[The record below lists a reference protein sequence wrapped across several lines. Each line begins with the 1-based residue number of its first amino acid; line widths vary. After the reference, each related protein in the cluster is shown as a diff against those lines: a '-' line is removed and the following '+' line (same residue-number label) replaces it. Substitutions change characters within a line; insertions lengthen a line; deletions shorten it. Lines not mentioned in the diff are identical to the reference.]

1 MTNFN
6 CVLKKYI
13 ARVTLT
19 GMILLSL
26 TGCRTSTEVQSTA
39 VALPQPK
46 AITQTEAIPQSGSF
60 TGNAPPKSVDEAR
73 AKHSGNTL
81 PVFSDTISTGM
92 LRPYRVAP
100 PKSTTEGSPKIV
112 PQNLPLQIK
121 PDPLKT
127 VRVNLYQPDIE
138 CKKLMPE
145 PVAVDRDRA
154 MDAAVSKVLQERN
167 SADFTVAGY
176 RINIDDDGV
185 ATVDLRLKPDSR
197 RQFISLSM
205 CEQFALFG
213 SLRETLIN
221 HPDWKIKAVQFT
233 ERGLKL

>member
-26 TGCRTSTEVQSTA
+26 TGCRTNSAVQSTA
-39 VALPQPK
+39 VAPSPPK
-46 AITQTEAIPQSGSF
+46 AIAETEAIPPSGSL
-60 TGNAPPKSVDEAR
+60 TGKASPKSVAAIDSA
-73 AKHSGNTL
+73 
-81 PVFSDTISTGM
+81 
-92 LRPYRVAP
+92 VAP
-100 PKSTTEGSPKIV
+100 PKSTTEGSSKIV

-138 CKKLMPE
+138 CKKLIPE
-145 PVAVDRDRA
+145 PVAVARDRA

-233 ERGLKL
+233 ERGELIQL

>member
-1 MTNFN
+1 MVMTNFN

-46 AITQTEAIPQSGSF
+46 AITQTEAIPQSGSL
-60 TGNAPPKSVDEAR
+60 TGNAPPKSVDEALDS
-73 AKHSGNTL
+73 A
-81 PVFSDTISTGM
+81 
-92 LRPYRVAP
+92 VAP

-127 VRVNLYQPDIE
+127 VRVNLYQPDI
-138 CKKLMPE
+138 
-145 PVAVDRDRA
+145 ANNWG
-154 MDAAVSKVLQERN
+154 S
-167 SADFTVAGY
+167 
-176 RINIDDDGV
+176 
-185 ATVDLRLKPDSR
+185 
-197 RQFISLSM
+197 ISLVVHRP
-205 CEQFALFG
+205 F
-213 SLRETLIN
+213 RR
-221 HPDWKIKAVQFT
+221 AVCP
-233 ERGLKL
+233 L

>member
-1 MTNFN
+1 M
-6 CVLKKYI
+6 
-13 ARVTLT
+13 
-19 GMILLSL
+19 
-26 TGCRTSTEVQSTA
+26 
-39 VALPQPK
+39 
-46 AITQTEAIPQSGSF
+46 
-60 TGNAPPKSVDEAR
+60 
-73 AKHSGNTL
+73 
-81 PVFSDTISTGM
+81 
-92 LRPYRVAP
+92 
-100 PKSTTEGSPKIV
+100 V

-121 PDPLKT
+121 PDPRKT

-138 CKKLMPE
+138 CKKLIPE
-145 PVAVDRDRA
+145 PVAVTRERA
-154 MDAAVSKVLQERN
+154 MDAAVSQVLQERN

-197 RQFISLSM
+197 RQFVSLSM

-233 ERGLKL
+233 ERGELIQL

>member
-1 MTNFN
+1 MVVTNFN
-6 CVLKKYI
+6 CVFKKYI

-39 VALPQPK
+39 VTPPQAVASPQIK
-46 AITQTEAIPQSGSF
+46 AIPQSRSL
-60 TGNAPPKSVDEAR
+60 TGKTSPKSVAALDSA
-73 AKHSGNTL
+73 
-81 PVFSDTISTGM
+81 
-92 LRPYRVAP
+92 VAA
-100 PKSTTEGSPKIV
+100 PKSTTEGTPKIV

-145 PVAVDRDRA
+145 PVALDRDRA

-213 SLRETLIN
+213 SLRETLMN
-221 HPDWKIKAVQFT
+221 HPDWKIKAVEFT
-233 ERGLKL
+233 ERGELIQL

>member
-46 AITQTEAIPQSGSF
+46 AITQTEAMPQSGSL
-60 TGNAPPKSVDEAR
+60 TGNAPPKSVDEAP
-73 AKHSGNTL
+73 AA
-81 PVFSDTISTGM
+81 
-92 LRPYRVAP
+92 VAP

-197 RQFISLSM
+197 RQFISLSL

-233 ERGLKL
+233 ERGELIQL

>member
-26 TGCRTSTEVQSTA
+26 TGCRSSTEVQSTA
-39 VALPQPK
+39 VAPPQPK
-46 AITQTEAIPQSGSF
+46 AIAQTEAMPQSGSF
-60 TGNAPPKSVDEAR
+60 TGNAPRKSVDEAP
-73 AKHSGNTL
+73 AA
-81 PVFSDTISTGM
+81 
-92 LRPYRVAP
+92 VAP

-197 RQFISLSM
+197 RQFISLSL

-233 ERGLKL
+233 ERGELIQL

>member
-1 MTNFN
+1 MVMTNFN

-26 TGCRTSTEVQSTA
+26 TGCRTNSEVQSTA
-39 VALPQPK
+39 VAPFPPK
-46 AITQTEAIPQSGSF
+46 AITQTEEI
-60 TGNAPPKSVDEAR
+60 APPKSVDEAR
-73 AKHSGNTL
+73 AKHSGNRL
-81 PVFSDTISTGM
+81 PVFSDTISAGT
-92 LRPYRVAP
+92 LTPYKVAP
-100 PKSTTEGSPKIV
+100 RKSTTEGSSKIV

-233 ERGLKL
+233 ERGELIQL

>member
-39 VALPQPK
+39 VALPQP
-46 AITQTEAIPQSGSF
+46 AASPQMEAI
-60 TGNAPPKSVDEAR
+60 APPKSVDEAP
-73 AKHSGNTL
+73 AA
-81 PVFSDTISTGM
+81 
-92 LRPYRVAP
+92 VAP

-112 PQNLPLQIK
+112 PQNLPLQSK

-127 VRVNLYQPDIE
+127 VRVSLYQPDIE

-197 RQFISLSM
+197 RQFISLSL

-233 ERGLKL
+233 ERGELIQL